1 MRFENHNL
9 SENLLIYTN
18 GTSFLSI
25 SCGGNTS
32 YIDSSKISWVPDGE
46 SVSTGNITIVKY
58 IEGTST
64 SNVPIRYFPN
74 TQGHQCYRLLVNNVS
89 SLVLVRAQFLY
100 QNYDGLGK
108 PPAFSV
114 SLGRAITSTINLTTN
129 DPWTEEFLWSDNKE
143 TLSFCLLAILGGGSP
158 LISSLEVRP
167 LPQGAYTSGVGDFA
181 NKSLRKSYR
190 INCGY
195 ANGSLRYKHS
205 TLTSFSHYI

>member
-1 MRFENHNL
+1 M

-18 GTSFLSI
+18 GTGFLSI
-25 SCGGNTS
+25 SCGNTS
-32 YIDSSKISWVPDGE
+32 YIDSSKISWVPDGQY
-46 SVSTGNITIVKY
+46 VSTGNITTIKS
-58 IEGTST
+58 ST

-74 TQGHQCYRLLVNNVS
+74 TQGRQCYRLPVNNVS
-89 SLVLVRAQFLY
+89 SLVLVRAHFLY

-129 DPWTEEFLWSDNKE
+129 DPWTEEFLWSENKE
-143 TLSFCLLAILGGGSP
+143 TLSLCLLAIPDGGSP
-158 LISSLEVRP
+158 LISSIEIRP
-167 LPQGAYTSGVGDFA
+167 LPQGAYANGMGDFP

-205 TLTSFSHYI
+205 TSTSFSHYIYLERFK